1 MKAGEDNLRSLWVM
15 IPTES
20 GFVDIF
26 VHSTEAEFN
35 SLNSVFHKVGTDVE
49 LSPSLAYQRR
59 WTDVATITSI
69 IEAAQGIDWSKTISL
84 AIAGMIIALIANFFR
99 RKTRQ

>member
-35 SLNSVFHKVGTDVE
+35 SLNSVFDKVGTDVE